1 MTSSRQREIFKTWLF
16 VTEDKVPR
24 PGTSTFEEYSS
35 NEDDPSHEN
44 SFKVIITGDIGDDE
58 EIRPSDKDKV
68 KSSEEKESG
77 SENNTKV
84 ESNPQETGSK
94 RLRARYSVCIQ
105 CRKELTSA
113 KTPKRVV
120 SIMPESS

>member
-44 SFKVIITGDIGDDE
+44 SFKVVITGDIGDDE

-68 KSSEEKESG
+68 KSSEEG
-77 SENNTKV
+77 HG
-84 ESNPQETGSK
+84 ETVCDEK
-94 RLRARYSVCIQ
+94 RNQAVR
-105 CRKELTSA
+105 T
-113 KTPKRVV
+113 TPKSNLTLKKLAPKDSEPAIQSV
-120 SIMPESS
+120 SSAGRS